1 MLYFAYGSNLNHHQ
15 MKNIRCFGSKYIK
28 FYSLLITLIF
38 FWFAKSKIWEL
49 QISILDWSLDVR
61 TMETPILP
69 FLKKGSKVAGA
80 IWDITKEHEKIL
92 DSYEQFPDIYK
103 KEYFYLDGKKIM
115 FYIMKEYFIKDP
127 PKSYV
132 DVINDGYKDCNI
144 DLRINYRF

>member
-1 MLYFAYGSNLNHHQ
+1 MLYFAYGSNLNNNQ
-15 MKNIRCFGSKYIK
+15 IKNIRCLGSKYIK
-28 FYSLLITLIF
+28 SFFLKDYNLIF
-38 FWFAKSKIWEL
+38 SHPNKLNKFGYGNIMK
-49 QISILDWSLDVR
+49 
-61 TMETPILP
+61 
-69 FLKKGSKVAGA
+69 KKGSKVAGA

>member
-15 MKNIRCFGSKYIK
+15 MKNIRCFGSKCIK
-28 FYSLLITLIF
+28 SFFLKNHKLIF
-38 FWFAKSKIWEL
+38 CHPNKLNKFGYGNIMK
-49 QISILDWSLDVR
+49 
-61 TMETPILP
+61 
-69 FLKKGSKVAGA
+69 KKGSKVAGA
-80 IWDITKEHEKIL
+80 IWNITKEHEKIL